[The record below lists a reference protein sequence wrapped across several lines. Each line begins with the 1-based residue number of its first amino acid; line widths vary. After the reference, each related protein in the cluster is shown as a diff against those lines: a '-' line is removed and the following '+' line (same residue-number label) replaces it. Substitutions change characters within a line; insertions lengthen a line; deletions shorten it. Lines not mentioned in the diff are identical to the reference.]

1 MKFYLTE
8 LDPLDRGIYHRELV
22 VERADGRAWSFKWR
36 WLPLVRWRY
45 LSRAWQGYPP
55 VGYVLASDWTGRERE
70 LIGWEWPMSARR
82 VDLVV
87 VEDRDEPEHNPPTD
101 GGYARARAMQEYEPP
116 TYRIDLNGFRRPVD
130 RSGMATSLSPT
141 YARANS

>member
-1 MKFYLTE
+1 MNFYLTE

-55 VGYVLASDWTGRERE
+55 AGYVLASDWTGRERE

-87 VEDRDEPEHNPPTD
+87 VEDRDEPEPVPAYEPPAYRIDLNGLRRPVDRMPDIQAYEQPAD
-101 GGYARARAMQEYEPP
+101 GGYARARAWQEQQ
-116 TYRIDLNGFRRPVD
+116 
-130 RSGMATSLSPT
+130 
-141 YARANS
+141 